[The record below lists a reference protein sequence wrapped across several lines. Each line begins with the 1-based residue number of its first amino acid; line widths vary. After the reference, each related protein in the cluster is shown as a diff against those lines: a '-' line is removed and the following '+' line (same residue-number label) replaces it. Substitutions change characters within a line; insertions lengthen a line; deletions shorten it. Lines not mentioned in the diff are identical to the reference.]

1 MTARR
6 LLIGLVPLLL
16 AATACGDGDDAATT
30 TSDSGK
36 KLDKVTLTLNWYP
49 YGEHAPFYYGKQQ
62 KIFEKH
68 GIDLTIN
75 AGQGSQKTV
84 QATGAGQTD
93 FGWADTPAVLAGVD
107 QGVKVKSLGVFLQ
120 TTPSSV
126 QFFDSAGI
134 KSPADLKG
142 RTIAGTAGDALSKTF
157 PIFLEKNGLSE
168 ADVKVQ
174 NTDPAGK
181 IAAVISGKTDG
192 LLGYASDQGPTMQ
205 NKAKK
210 NVSYLRFS
218 ENGLNFYSNGLI
230 AGQKTLGGRS
240 DVAKRMVQAVSEAW
254 AAVPSTGDWGNV
266 VSPTTPLLDPGR
278 TVKLYAVFTNPEWSA
293 EKPDLYAVDWLHF
306 NGPGVE
312 KGKGTKVSVS
322 AAPATG
328 TAPLAVQLASKV
340 KPASGRTIASYH
352 WDFGDNA
359 KPTAPEGPTA
369 THTYA
374 RPGSYT
380 AHLTVT
386 DDKGD
391 TTTGAARI
399 TVS

>member
-6 LLIGLVPLLL
+6 LAIGLVPLLL
-16 AATACGDGDDAATT
+16 VATACGEDGSDKT

-36 KLDKVTLTLNWYP
+36 ELDKVTLTLNWYP

-68 GIDLTIN
+68 GIDLNIQ

-93 FGWADTPAVLAGVD
+93 FGWADTPALLSGVD
-107 QGVKVKSLGVFLQ
+107 SGVKVKSLGVFLQ

-126 QFFDSAGI
+126 QFFESKGI
-134 KSPADLKG
+134 KTPADLKG

-157 PIFLEKNGLSE
+157 PIFLKKNNLAES
-168 ADVKVQ
+168 DVKVQ

-210 NVSYLRFS
+210 QVGYLRFS

-230 AGQKTLGGRS
+230 TGQKFLTGNK
-240 DVAKRMVQAVSEAW
+240 DAAARMVKAVSESF
-254 AAVPSTGDWGNV
+254 AA
-266 VSPTTPLLDPGR
+266 
-278 TVKLYAVFTNPEWSA
+278 A
-293 EKPDLYAVDWLHF
+293 EKAPEPAVAAMQGASEQLPPKEVLSEQFKTTLTLLHTRATE
-306 NGPGVE
+306 GKAPGVNTDADWQQTIDVFAE
-312 KGKGTKVSVS
+312 AGLVKSPK
-322 AAPATG
+322 
-328 TAPLAVQLASKV
+328 AV
-340 KPASGRTIASYH
+340 TDY
-352 WDFGDNA
+352 WDNA
-359 KPTAPEGPTA
+359 TA
-369 THTYA
+369 
-374 RPGSYT
+374 
-380 AHLTVT
+380 L
-386 DDKGD
+386 KG
-391 TTTGAARI
+391 
-399 TVS
+399 